1 MDLLK
6 RYLKPLLKRM
16 LLGLSLKSLAALAA
30 LFLPYLL
37 AYIIDSVVPL
47 KDINMIFIFGGLM
60 ILLSIVAWVSEII
73 SNRMASRV
81 ARDAIVDIR
90 HDLFAKT
97 IFLSSKQID
106 KVTISS
112 LESRLTSDTYHVH
125 RMIGMMQRMGVKA
138 PILLIGGLIMTF
150 FMEPYLALVM
160 SATLPFI
167 TILVYLKAAKGIS
180 LYTLV
185 QKSQDKMIG
194 VVREN
199 AQGIRIIKALAKSEH
214 EMKHYEEVNT
224 AQMKAEKTVSTKMA
238 IINPLMNLFMNIG
251 LVLVIVAGAYRV
263 SGGVS
268 ETGKIIAFTNYF
280 TLITNAMMAVSR
292 MFVMYS
298 KGIAS
303 ADRIAE
309 IMDIK
314 EELFVIEGDD
324 HPNDSVVEFDH
335 VSFSYLGNT
344 NNITDISFKIQAGQT
359 LGIIGATGSGKST
372 IMQLLLRFYDVDQG
386 VIRIYG
392 KDVRSYKPRT
402 LRDNFGIVMQNDFIF
417 QDTIKEN
424 IEFGRIVDDNMIEQA
439 TFNAQAN
446 AFIEELDDKYEY
458 KLNSKGTNLSGGQRQ
473 RILLSRAFVSEPN
486 ILLLDDS
493 SSALDYATDAKLRQ
507 AINQKFKDTTKIII
521 AQRVSSI
528 MHADEIIVLD
538 EGKIVARGIHS
549 ELLETSEIYA
559 SISESQMGGALLE

>member
-6 RYLKPLLKRM
+6 RYLRPLLRRI
-16 LLGLSLKSLAALAA
+16 LVGLSLKSLAALAA

-37 AYIIDSVVPL
+37 AYIIDKVVPL
-47 KDINMIFIFGGLM
+47 KDVTMIWYFGGLM
-60 ILLSIVAWVSEII
+60 IMISIGGWISEII
-73 SNRMASRV
+73 ANRMASRV

-90 HDLFAKT
+90 HDLFTKS
-97 IFLSSKQID
+97 IYLSCAQMD

-138 PILLIGGLIMTF
+138 PILLIGGILMTF
-150 FMEPYLALVM
+150 FMEPYLALIM
-160 SATLPFI
+160 MATLPFI
-167 TILVYLKAAKGIS
+167 TYLVYIKATKGIS

-185 QKSQDKMIG
+185 QKAQDKMIA

-199 AQGIRIIKALAKSEH
+199 TQGMRIIKALARSDYEKD
-214 EMKHYEEVNT
+214 HYEQVNK
-224 AQMKAEKTVSTKMA
+224 AQMNAEKTVSNKMA
-238 IINPLMNLFMNIG
+238 IINPMMSLLMNVG

-263 SGGVS
+263 NGGIS

-303 ADRIAE
+303 AERIE
-309 IMDIK
+309 SIMQMSEDLKIIDK
-314 EELFVIEGDD
+314 DD
-324 HPNDSVVEFDH
+324 HSNDHVVEFDN
-335 VSFSYLGNT
+335 VSFSYLKKK
-344 NNITDISFKIQAGQT
+344 NNISNISFKLDAGET

-392 KDVRSYKPRT
+392 QDIRSYQPKE

-439 TFNAQAN
+439 AFSAQAN
-446 AFIEELDDKYEY
+446 AFIDELDDKFEH

-493 SSALDYATDAKLRQ
+493 SSALDYATDARLRK
-507 AINQKFKDTTKIII
+507 AINQKFKNTTKIII

-528 MHADEIIVLD
+528 KHADQIIVLD
-538 EGKIVARGIHS
+538 EGKIVACGKHQD
-549 ELLETSEIYA
+549 LLNESSIYA
-559 SISESQMGGALLE
+559 QISESQMGGALLD

>member
-37 AYIIDSVVPL
+37 AYIIDTVVPL

-97 IFLSSKQID
+97 MFLSSKQID

-112 LESRLTSDTYHVH
+112 LESRLTSDTYNVH

-309 IMDIK
+309 IMDVK
-314 EELFVIEGDD
+314 EELLVIEGDD
-324 HPNDSVVEFDH
+324 HPNDCVVEFDN

-507 AINQKFKDTTKIII
+507 AINQKFKNTTKIII

-549 ELLETSEIYA
+549 ELLNTSEIYS

>member
-6 RYLKPLLKRM
+6 RYLRPLLRRI
-16 LLGLSLKSLAALAA
+16 LVGLSLKSLAALAA

-37 AYIIDSVVPL
+37 AYIIDKVVPL
-47 KDINMIFIFGGLM
+47 KDVTMIWYFGGLM
-60 ILLSIVAWVSEII
+60 IVISIGGWISEII
-73 SNRMASRV
+73 ANRMASRV

-90 HDLFAKT
+90 HDLFTKS
-97 IFLSSKQID
+97 IYLSCAQMD

-138 PILLIGGLIMTF
+138 PILLIGGILMTF
-150 FMEPYLALVM
+150 FMEPYLALIM
-160 SATLPFI
+160 MATLPFI
-167 TILVYLKAAKGIS
+167 TYLVYIKATKGIS

-185 QKSQDKMIG
+185 QKAQDKMIA

-199 AQGIRIIKALAKSEH
+199 TQGMRIIKALARSDYEKD
-214 EMKHYEEVNT
+214 HYEQVNK
-224 AQMKAEKTVSTKMA
+224 AQMNAEKTVSNKMA
-238 IINPLMNLFMNIG
+238 IINPMMSLLMNVG

-263 SGGVS
+263 NGGIS

-303 ADRIAE
+303 AERIE
-309 IMDIK
+309 SIMQMSEDLKIIDK
-314 EELFVIEGDD
+314 DD
-324 HPNDSVVEFDH
+324 HSNDHVVEFDD
-335 VSFSYLGNT
+335 VSFSYLKKK
-344 NNITDISFKIQAGQT
+344 NNISNISFKLDAGET

-392 KDVRSYKPRT
+392 QDIRSYQPKE

-439 TFNAQAN
+439 AFSAQAN
-446 AFIEELDDKYEY
+446 AFIDELDDKFEH

-493 SSALDYATDAKLRQ
+493 SSALDYATDARLRK
-507 AINQKFKDTTKIII
+507 AINQKFKNTTKIII

-528 MHADEIIVLD
+528 KHADQIIVLD
-538 EGKIVARGIHS
+538 EGKIVACGKHQD
-549 ELLETSEIYA
+549 LLNESSIYA
-559 SISESQMGGALLE
+559 QISESQMGGALLD

>member
-6 RYLKPLLKRM
+6 RYLRPLLRRI
-16 LLGLSLKSLAALAA
+16 LVGLSLKSLAALAA

-37 AYIIDSVVPL
+37 AYIIDKVVPL
-47 KDINMIFIFGGLM
+47 KDVTMIWYFGGLM
-60 ILLSIVAWVSEII
+60 IVISIGGWISEII
-73 SNRMASRV
+73 ANRMASRV

-90 HDLFAKT
+90 HDLFTKS
-97 IFLSSKQID
+97 IYLSCAQMD

-138 PILLIGGLIMTF
+138 PILLIGGVLMTF
-150 FMEPYLALVM
+150 FMEPYLALIM
-160 SATLPFI
+160 MATLPFI
-167 TILVYLKAAKGIS
+167 TYLVYIKATKGIS

-185 QKSQDKMIG
+185 QKAQDKMIA

-199 AQGIRIIKALAKSEH
+199 TQGMRIIKALARSDYEKD
-214 EMKHYEEVNT
+214 HYEQVNK
-224 AQMKAEKTVSTKMA
+224 AQMNAEKTVSNKMA
-238 IINPLMNLFMNIG
+238 IINPMMSLLMNVG

-263 SGGVS
+263 NGGIS

-303 ADRIAE
+303 AERIE
-309 IMDIK
+309 SIMQMSEDLKIIDK
-314 EELFVIEGDD
+314 DD
-324 HPNDSVVEFDH
+324 HSNDHVVEFDN
-335 VSFSYLGNT
+335 VSFSYLKKK
-344 NNITDISFKIQAGQT
+344 NNISNISFRLDAGET

-392 KDVRSYKPRT
+392 QDIRSYQPKE

-439 TFNAQAN
+439 AFSAQAN
-446 AFIEELDDKYEY
+446 AFIDELDDKFEH
-458 KLNSKGTNLSGGQRQ
+458 KLNSKCTNLSGGQRQ

-493 SSALDYATDAKLRQ
+493 SSALDYATDARLRK
-507 AINQKFKDTTKIII
+507 AINQKFKNTTKIII

-528 MHADEIIVLD
+528 KHADQIIVLD
-538 EGKIVARGIHS
+538 EGKIVACGKHQD
-549 ELLETSEIYA
+549 LLNESSIYA
-559 SISESQMGGALLE
+559 QISESQMGGALLD

>member
-73 SNRMASRV
+73 SNRMASRI

-112 LESRLTSDTYHVH
+112 LESRLTSDTYNVH

-324 HPNDSVVEFDH
+324 HPNDSVVEFDN

>member
-73 SNRMASRV
+73 SNRMASRI

>member
-97 IFLSSKQID
+97 MFLSSKQID

-112 LESRLTSDTYHVH
+112 LESRLTSDTYNVH

-180 LYTLV
+180 LYTIV

-309 IMDIK
+309 IMDIE

-324 HPNDSVVEFDH
+324 HPNDSVVEFDN

-344 NNITDISFKIQAGQT
+344 NNITGISFKIQAGQT

-386 VIRIYG
+386 FIRIYG

-424 IEFGRIVDDNMIEQA
+424 IEFGRIVDDNMIEHA

-507 AINQKFKDTTKIII
+507 AINQKFKNTTKIII

-538 EGKIVARGIHS
+538 EGRIVARGIHS
-549 ELLETSEIYA
+549 ELLNTSEIYS

>member
-37 AYIIDSVVPL
+37 AYIIDTVVPL

-60 ILLSIVAWVSEII
+60 ILLSVVAWVSEII

-97 IFLSSKQID
+97 MFLSSKQID

-112 LESRLTSDTYHVH
+112 LESRLTSDTYNVH

-309 IMDIK
+309 IMDVK
-314 EELFVIEGDD
+314 EELLVIEGDD
-324 HPNDSVVEFDH
+324 HPNDCVVEFDN

-344 NNITDISFKIQAGQT
+344 NNITDISFKIHAGQT

-507 AINQKFKDTTKIII
+507 AINQKFKNTTKIII

-549 ELLETSEIYA
+549 ELLNTSEIYS

>member
-97 IFLSSKQID
+97 MFLSSKQID

-112 LESRLTSDTYHVH
+112 LESRLTSDTYNVH

-324 HPNDSVVEFDH
+324 HPNDSVVEFDN

-549 ELLETSEIYA
+549 ELLETSEIYS

>member
-97 IFLSSKQID
+97 MFLSSKQID

-112 LESRLTSDTYHVH
+112 LESRLTSDTYNVH

-224 AQMKAEKTVSTKMA
+224 AQMKAEKTVSIKMA

-324 HPNDSVVEFDH
+324 HPNDSVVEFDN

-549 ELLETSEIYA
+549 ELLETSEIYS

>member
-37 AYIIDSVVPL
+37 AYIIDTVVPL

-60 ILLSIVAWVSEII
+60 ILLSVVAWVSEII

-97 IFLSSKQID
+97 MFLSSKQID

-112 LESRLTSDTYHVH
+112 LESRLTSDTYNVH

-309 IMDIK
+309 IMDVK
-314 EELFVIEGDD
+314 EELLVIEGDD
-324 HPNDSVVEFDH
+324 HPNDCVVEFDN

-507 AINQKFKDTTKIII
+507 AINQKFKNTTKIII

-549 ELLETSEIYA
+549 ELLNTSEIYS

>member
-37 AYIIDSVVPL
+37 AYIIDTVVPL

-60 ILLSIVAWVSEII
+60 ILLSVVAWVSEII

-97 IFLSSKQID
+97 MFLSSKQID

-112 LESRLTSDTYHVH
+112 LESRLTSDTYNVH

-309 IMDIK
+309 IMDVK
-314 EELFVIEGDD
+314 EELLVIEGDD
-324 HPNDSVVEFDH
+324 HPNDCVVEFDN

-344 NNITDISFKIQAGQT
+344 NNITDISFKIHAGQT

-493 SSALDYATDAKLRQ
+493 SSALDYATDAKLRM
-507 AINQKFKDTTKIII
+507 AINQKFKNTTKIII

-549 ELLETSEIYA
+549 ELLNTSEIYS